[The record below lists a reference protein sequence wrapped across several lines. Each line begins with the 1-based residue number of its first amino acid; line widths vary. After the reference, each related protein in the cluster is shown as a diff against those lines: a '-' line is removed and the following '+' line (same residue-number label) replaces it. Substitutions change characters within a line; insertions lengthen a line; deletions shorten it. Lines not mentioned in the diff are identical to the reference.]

1 MQNLPIYLLIA
12 LFLAV
17 LGLTLRRRNKSGFRH
32 YRAYLLMLL
41 PALLLPLLGAAIG
54 ARYLPRHE
62 LVIRGYKVPLQTGT
76 QKLYIGSDPRDQL
89 VLHHRSRDREN
100 IEPGLIELEFLGNR
114 QCRITQTV
122 PDSPNVVSIDGLP
135 LRTLELQ
142 PGQIHRITFA
152 AFDHR
157 DDDQHT
163 LFLDLPKVRSIAG
176 DIVLAKPRFRFRGV
190 SFVKGF
196 SHDSWLLPNFA
207 MNSGELRHLAYR
219 GRVFHKGLDSP
230 TGNILRQAALLRR
243 GTKYYLV
250 ANDAQIRLNGQDFPN
265 SIVVDHNADLTF
277 ESLQLGGNRFASRMR
292 LIQPK
297 DQATHAYFELDPKY
311 QRRLK
316 LPPVEVADRICLAA
330 NPSAY
335 TQAYDILDDQFPTRG
350 TVISREDQRFV
361 FRGEALQPDRNY
373 TCGKVVFSL
382 ESVRMGHLMAP
393 ALYGLLFL
401 LSALFVPPTLVRRVP
416 LLGPLVATAIF
427 LSALRQLFAFRAWLG
442 PPYNVNVFLDS
453 AAAPYLF
460 VLCVVALTSRAPF
473 FELFTSLFVHLRN
486 LLLPNRTRPVPL
498 ARDRDGATATLALL
512 LYGVI
517 LYALFA
523 RYLDAGFLLAVAFFV
538 LISALLGPLGALERH
553 LSARPVVG
561 DARSRY
567 QPVLGMVALFVLAAL
582 AAPLMGGHEII
593 PILPGR
599 IRPDIFIQVILLL
612 ITAYLAGIWER
623 EKRNRVVPLLAV
635 LIIYSGM
642 VGLPFFQG
650 VLASDMGFF
659 LVVVCP
665 LVTVLLMASWTLDR
679 RIPLLVGFSVVVLLG
694 LILFFQFY
702 QYPLDGVSAQRL
714 AFWLDKPRLRS
725 EHFFEYQAQI
735 PILWSSSQGWFGGGY
750 FQGDWYPALRGTAVN
765 DNVAAVFVQGEL
777 GGIGTI
783 LTMFLYV
790 GLCLAGLLF
799 VRDARERVGGF
810 RIWLVTGIALTFVW
824 TATAMF
830 LQNLGWMPLTGKNL
844 PFLGLDSLNDTIR
857 YGLLTGLMARYMREV
872 EE

>member
-17 LGLTLRRRNKSGFRH
+17 LAWTLLRRNQVGFKL
-32 YRAYLLMLL
+32 YRAYLWSLL
-41 PALLLPLLGAAIG
+41 PALFLPVLGAFIA

-89 VLHHRSRDREN
+89 VIHHRSRDREN
-100 IEPGLIELEFLGNR
+100 IEPGLLELTFLGNR

-122 PDSPNVVSIDGLP
+122 PDSKNVVSIDGLP
-135 LRTLELQ
+135 LRTLELE
-142 PGQIHRITFA
+142 PGKIHRITFA
-152 AFDHR
+152 AFDYR
-157 DDDQHT
+157 DDEEHT
-163 LFLDLPKVRSIAG
+163 LFLDLPKPRRVVG
-176 DIVLAKPRFRFRGV
+176 DTVLAKPVFRFRGEHF
-190 SFVKGF
+190 SKGF
-196 SHDSWLLPNFA
+196 SQSAKILPNFG
-207 MNSGELRHLAYR
+207 MNSGELRHLAFR
-219 GRVFHKGLDSP
+219 DRVFHKGLDSP
-230 TGNILRQAALLRR
+230 SGSILRQAALLRR
-243 GTKYYLV
+243 GSTYYLV

-265 SIVVDHNADLTF
+265 SLVVDHNADLTL

-292 LIQPK
+292 LIQPT
-297 DQATHAYFELDPKY
+297 AGASHVCFELDSKY

-316 LPPVEVADRICLAA
+316 LPSVAVADRICLAA

-335 TQAYDILDDQFPTRG
+335 SQAYDILDDQFPTRG
-350 TVISREDQRFV
+350 AIISREDQRFV
-361 FRGEALQPDRNY
+361 FRGEMLVPDQNY
-373 TCGKVVFSL
+373 SCGKVVFSL
-382 ESVRMGHLMAP
+382 ESVRLGKLMAP

-401 LSALFVPPTLVRRVP
+401 LSALFVPPSLVRRVP

-427 LSALRQLFAFRAWLG
+427 LGALRQLFAFRAWLG
-442 PPYNVNVFLDS
+442 PPYNLNVFLDS

-460 VLCVVALTSRAPF
+460 VLCVVVLCSRAPF
-473 FELFTSLFVHLRN
+473 FQLFATGIGYVRN
-486 LLLPNRTRPVPL
+486 LLLPNRTRPL
-498 ARDRDGATATLALL
+498 TRSSDGDGATATLALL
-512 LYGVI
+512 VYGIVLY
-517 LYALFA
+517 LLFA
-523 RYLDAGFLLAVAFFV
+523 RYLDAGFLLAVVFFL
-538 LISALLGPLGALERH
+538 LISALLPYLGRLERY
-553 LSARPVVG
+553 LSAHPVVG
-561 DARSRY
+561 HARQRY
-567 QPVLGMVALFVLAAL
+567 RPVLSMVALFALAAL

-623 EKRNRVVPLLAV
+623 EKRNQVVPLLAV
-635 LIIYSGM
+635 IAIYAVM

-679 RIPLLVGFSVVVLLG
+679 RIPLLVWTSIAVIVALV
-694 LILFFQFY
+694 LFFKFY
-702 QYPLDGVSAQRL
+702 QFPLDGVSAQRL

-725 EHFFEYQAQI
+725 EHFFDYQAQI
-735 PILWSSSQGWFGGGY
+735 PILWSSSQGWFGGG
-750 FQGDWYPALRGTAVN
+750 FFEGDWYPALRGTAVN

-783 LTMFLYV
+783 LIMLLYAA
-790 GLCLAGLLF
+790 LCTIGLLF